1 MIATVKRIMERELI
15 TIDVLHSVLKA
26 KDIMLKNR
34 IGCLPVM
41 DDGLLVGI
49 VTTWDILFAHS
60 NRIVADAMTSPVI
73 GVNPNASLWEAKE
86 KMELNSIERL
96 VVVEDGELLGLVT
109 KTKLYS
115 EIAKHY
121 DSLTELYRRDYIVY
135 QGAKLLE
142 KGVEISVIFFD
153 LDGFGLIDKEH
164 GHIQGDII
172 LKELG
177 ALLLRKVPK
186 DCFLCRF
193 GGDEFVVLTP
203 YKKEGCMALAQE
215 LLETIAQHNYGIKVD
230 ITASAGIAGGRREN
244 GRTSANCYDDVENL
258 LNLASLASTRAKKD
272 KVPLIMASGFSFIHI

>member
-193 GGDEFVVLTP
+193 GGFRSYWGLLSY
-203 YKKEGCMALAQE
+203 YKYILHWGHLKFG
-215 LLETIAQHNYGIKVD
+215 
-230 ITASAGIAGGRREN
+230 
-244 GRTSANCYDDVENL
+244 
-258 LNLASLASTRAKKD
+258 
-272 KVPLIMASGFSFIHI
+272 